1 MSAIA
6 RHNVKVSGSG
16 SRSMIFAH
24 GFGCDQSMW
33 RHVALHF
40 EDTFKVVVF
49 DHVGAGGSD
58 TSAYDPSK
66 YATLNGF
73 ASDVVQIGEELG
85 IRDGILV
92 GHSVSAM
99 ISALAHIQ
107 RPDMFSTLVMVGP
120 SPRYI
125 DDRDYEGGFSE
136 DDIKD
141 LLSSLEE
148 NPLAWSTAMAPVIV
162 GNPDQPEF
170 GQELAASICKLDPV
184 IANGFA
190 RATFTSDNRDD
201 LPKILARTLILQC
214 RDDIIA
220 PEHVGAYVRD
230 NIQGSQFVM
239 LNATGHCP
247 NLTAPDE
254 VINAIRNFV

>member
-1 MSAIA
+1 
-6 RHNVKVSGSG
+6 
-16 SRSMIFAH
+16 
-24 GFGCDQSMW
+24 
-33 RHVALHF
+33 
-40 EDTFKVVVF
+40 
-49 DHVGAGGSD
+49 
-58 TSAYDPSK
+58 
-66 YATLNGF
+66 
-73 ASDVVQIGEELG
+73 
-85 IRDGILV
+85 
-92 GHSVSAM
+92 
-99 ISALAHIQ
+99 
-107 RPDMFSTLVMVGP
+107 
-120 SPRYI
+120 
-125 DDRDYEGGFSE
+125 
-136 DDIKD
+136 
-141 LLSSLEE
+141 
-148 NPLAWSTAMAPVIV
+148 MAPVIV

-201 LPKILARTLILQC
+201 LPKISARTLILQC